1 MDDDILKCD
10 DNAMIHELIM
20 SRLQLGLKTY
30 GHGVRI
36 DDPDIESY
44 GVKENDWNAMT
55 EEEVMDGLIYSAAAI
70 LRNRRLNHRRVKHV
84 RRLIAEKNKLSA
96 ALKHAMA
103 RCMMLDCRCEEPEYS
118 EDGKTK
124 IRETCDSCKKYNEKH
139 YPQMF
144 DLEMTDEEVEE
155 WLNRHP
161 NTWSGLDDDTAGDSE
176 E

>member
-70 LRNRRLNHRRVKHV
+70 LRNRRL
-84 RRLIAEKNKLSA
+84 
-96 ALKHAMA
+96 
-103 RCMMLDCRCEEPEYS
+103 
-118 EDGKTK
+118 
-124 IRETCDSCKKYNEKH
+124 
-139 YPQMF
+139 
-144 DLEMTDEEVEE
+144 
-155 WLNRHP
+155 
-161 NTWSGLDDDTAGDSE
+161 
-176 E
+176 